1 VRMGQFS
8 WQRILSGIE
17 LKMVDISVDLGFLK
31 LKNPVIAAS
40 GTFGY
45 GIEFLPLINL
55 DKLGGFVTKGLYFS
69 PRQGNPPPR
78 LAETPC
84 GLLNS
89 IGLQGIGVEKFLKE
103 VFPKIKRLK
112 TVLIINICGEND
124 EEYASIAEYLDPYEE
139 ISAYELNISC
149 PNVKKGGLCPAQNPE
164 HTYKIVKL
172 VKSSCST
179 PLITKLSPNV
189 TDISEI
195 ALSAQEGGSDA
206 ISLVN
211 TFLGMGIDAETR
223 KPKLGNILGGL
234 SGPAIKPMALRMVYQ
249 ASKAVKIPVIGIG
262 GIMTGRDAAEFII
275 AGAKAVQVGTANF
288 IDPDSTLRIID
299 EITDF
304 CKRHKIDQ
312 IQALSGSL
320 DLDS

>member
-1 VRMGQFS
+1 
-8 WQRILSGIE
+8 
-17 LKMVDISVDLGFLK
+17 
-31 LKNPVIAAS
+31 
-40 GTFGY
+40 
-45 GIEFLPLINL
+45 
-55 DKLGGFVTKGLYFS
+55 
-69 PRQGNPPPR
+69 
-78 LAETPC
+78 
-84 GLLNS
+84 
-89 IGLQGIGVEKFLKE
+89 
-103 VFPKIKRLK
+103 
-112 TVLIINICGEND
+112 
-124 EEYASIAEYLDPYEE
+124 
-139 ISAYELNISC
+139 
-149 PNVKKGGLCPAQNPE
+149 
-164 HTYKIVKL
+164 